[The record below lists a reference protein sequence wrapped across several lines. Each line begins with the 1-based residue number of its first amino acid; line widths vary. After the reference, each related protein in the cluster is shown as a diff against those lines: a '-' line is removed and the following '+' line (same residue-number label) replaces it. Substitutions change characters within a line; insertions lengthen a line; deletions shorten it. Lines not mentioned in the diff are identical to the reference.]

1 MLMDV
6 LKMVV
11 AFILSGF
18 AVYLLTALISSAV
31 SRYHKAKR
39 AQKGERSLDALK
51 AIGKG
56 LDFSKVM
63 LLIQTGMSVLLVIVS
78 VAIKIRLQM
87 DVSDLLSIATASF
100 AMDGAWG
107 GFYLWKAKNE
117 NRAKYAQQFVLDFAD
132 KYGPDI
138 AIQLAQVVLR
148 D

>member
-1 MLMDV
+1 MLQDV
-6 LKMVV
+6 LKMAA
-11 AFILSGF
+11 AFALSGL
-18 AVYLLTALISSAV
+18 AVYVLSAVASMAV
-31 SRYHKAKR
+31 SRYKRRKKAKR
-39 AQKGERSLDALK
+39 LENNLDVIKAL
-51 AIGKG
+51 GKG

-63 LLIQTGMSVLLVIVS
+63 LLIQTGMSVLLVFICVW
-78 VAIKIRLQM
+78 IKVKLQL

-138 AIQLAQVVLR
+138 AIQIAQVVLR

>member
-1 MLMDV
+1 MVQDI
-6 LKMVV
+6 LKM
-11 AFILSGF
+11 AAAF
-18 AVYLLTALISSAV
+18 AVSGIAVYFLAAVISSAV
-31 SRYHKAKR
+31 SAYKR
-39 AQKGERSLDALK
+39 RKRIKNTEASLEALK
-51 AIGKG
+51 ALGKG
-56 LDFSKVM
+56 MDFSKVM
-63 LLIQTGMSVLLVIVS
+63 LLIQTGMSVLLVFVC
-78 VAIKIRLQM
+78 VWIKIKLQM